1 MKKEENLLY
10 KSVVV
15 FRVNLYVDDSSIW
28 KISTEVA
35 EKQIRQNLLQVLRY
49 RYLQNLRIYE
59 TVTSAYKQ
67 HEFDNAHIRPG

>member
-1 MKKEENLLY
+1 VFSIKTHRYSKNLKILKIKEKNILYYEERRNLLY

-35 EKQIRQNLLQVLRY
+35 VKKIRQN
-49 RYLQNLRIYE
+49 
-59 TVTSAYKQ
+59 
-67 HEFDNAHIRPG
+67 

>member
-1 MKKEENLLY
+1 MKKENLLY

-35 EKQIRQNLLQVLRY
+35 EKQITKN
-49 RYLQNLRIYE
+49 
-59 TVTSAYKQ
+59 
-67 HEFDNAHIRPG
+67 